1 MLWLQELKYSAV
13 ILQDSV
19 HVFQKEFPNISL
31 DLKETRSD
39 LGLENCFI
47 SPTQICWD
55 ESFTV
60 SDWFINDPSLI
71 SRAWRG
77 GWSHRVVRSLTLRRA
92 PAPQGLWLAQ
102 TQTTWFY
109 SYNNVRPQDRGEV
122 ELENPFYINDLC
134 LFFRVSVQRKHLAKM
149 FWADDAA
156 SKTNVLDRRQRSEW
170 LCVEERKE
178 CVCVYLV
185 FCS

>member
-19 HVFQKEFPNISL
+19 HVFQKEVSEHLFGFERNSVRFRL
-31 DLKETRSD
+31 GELLHLSHSD
-39 LGLENCFI
+39 LLRWVIHSEWLVHKRPVTHLQGMKRRVI
-47 SPTQICWD
+47 SPCSSVAHPPPCSSTSGTLTCSNSNNLVLLLQQC
-55 ESFTV
+55 EATG
-60 SDWFINDPSLI
+60 P
-71 SRAWRG
+71 R
-77 GWSHRVVRSLTLRRA
+77 RSGA
-92 PAPQGLWLAQ
+92 GK
-102 TQTTWFY
+102 
-109 SYNNVRPQDRGEV
+109 S
-122 ELENPFYINDLC
+122 FYINDLC